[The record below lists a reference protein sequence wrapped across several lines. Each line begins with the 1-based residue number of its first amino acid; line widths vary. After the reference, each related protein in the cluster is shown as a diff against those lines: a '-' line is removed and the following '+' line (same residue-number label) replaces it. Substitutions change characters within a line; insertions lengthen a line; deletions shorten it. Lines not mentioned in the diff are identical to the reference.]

1 MSRGER
7 IRVFLDSNVLTAG
20 IVSAWGLD
28 KAVLSLCAARIC
40 RLVLAEAVRE
50 EVEENLL
57 LRLGG
62 MESGDV
68 NRVLDSYVHLI
79 DSMKPEMAPFPGEA
93 EVVAGR
99 HLIRDAADVPVLL
112 SAIASRS
119 DWFITHNTKH
129 FTPAV
134 ARRTGLRIATPVEFF
149 RALSNSLSDPRRR
162 PNPPT

>member
-1 MSRGER
+1 MSWGDRV
-7 IRVFLDSNVLTAG
+7 RVFLDSNVLTAG

-79 DSMKPEMAPFPGEA
+79 DLMKPEMAPFPGEA
-93 EVVAGR
+93 EVMAGR
-99 HLIRDAADVPVLL
+99 HLIRHAADVPVLL
-112 SAIASRS
+112 SAIASRP

-129 FTPAV
+129 FMPAL

-149 RALSNSLSDPRRR
+149 SALSNSLSDPRRR
-162 PNPPT
+162 ANPPT

>member
-1 MSRGER
+1 
-7 IRVFLDSNVLTAG
+7 VFLDSNVLTAG
-20 IVSAWGLD
+20 MVSTWALD

-79 DSMKPEMAPFPGEA
+79 DLMKPEMVPFPGEA

-99 HLIRDAADVPVLL
+99 HLIRHAAAVPVLL
-112 SAIASRS
+112 SAIANGP

-129 FTPAV
+129 FTPTV

-162 PNPPT
+162 AIPPT

>member
-1 MSRGER
+1 
-7 IRVFLDSNVLTAG
+7 
-20 IVSAWGLD
+20 LD

-79 DSMKPEMAPFPGEA
+79 DLMKPEMVPFPGEA

-99 HLIRDAADVPVLL
+99 HLIRHAADVPVLL
-112 SAIASRS
+112 SAIASRP

-134 ARRTGLRIATPVEFF
+134 RRRTGLRIATPVEFF
-149 RALSNSLSDPRRR
+149 RALSDSLSDPRRR